1 MINEDEMYMQTT
13 GEEPSEEA
21 KREEAFMHKEEK
33 ILDKMGYVYNRDI
46 HAWWS
51 DDLDQLPL
59 LKDREARALADEIIS
74 FVLN

>member
-1 MINEDEMYMQTT
+1 MINEDEMCMQTT
-13 GEEPSEEA
+13 GEEPSEES
-21 KREEAFMHKEEK
+21 KREEAFVHKEEK
-33 ILDKMGYVYNRDI
+33 ILDKMGYVYNCDI